1 MGIFQQVQHEEVGIF
16 QPVEVGMFHMFQ
28 PVEVGILQQDDDWVA
43 FSSTDS

>member
-1 MGIFQQVQHEEVGIF
+1 MFHMF